1 VNENMVRNILH
12 SSSDLASVRKW
23 VQRNKMG
30 YLFILPA
37 VLLYAIFFIY
47 PFADAI
53 YLSLT
58 DWNGVDPQK
67 TFVGLNNYIRMVK
80 DQLMWLSLSR
90 NAIWVII
97 GTVVPIAIALI
108 LAVLLGGRK
117 TKGRLFFRTVYFM
130 PVVLSS
136 VVVGIIWGWVYNPVF
151 GMLNRVLEVI
161 GLGSLSRGWLGD
173 PNLAIYMVLIA
184 AIWSYLGFCV
194 VILLAGLQNVNLELY
209 DAAKCDGA
217 NSLQQLIHV
226 TIPQLYHVL
235 TMIGVY
241 SMINGFHVFDIVF
254 VMTRGGPANSTEV
267 IATYTYKQG
276 FQLNSLGYGS
286 ALGMVLALLSLIT
299 SYIFIKFRERSE
311 V

>member
-1 VNENMVRNILH
+1 MVRNILH

-23 VQRNKMG
+23 IQRNKMG

-108 LAVLLGGRK
+108 LAVLLGGKK

>member
-151 GMLNRVLEVI
+151 GMLNRVLGAI

-209 DAAKCDGA
+209 DAARCDGA

>member
-1 VNENMVRNILH
+1 MVRNILH

>member
-1 VNENMVRNILH
+1 MVRKILH

-23 VQRNKMG
+23 IQRNKIG

-37 VLLYAIFFIY
+37 LLLYAIFFIY
-47 PFADAI
+47 PFANAM

-58 DWNGVDPQK
+58 DWNGVDLQK

-80 DQLMWLSLSR
+80 DKLMWLALSR

-108 LAVLLGGRK
+108 LSVLLGGRK
-117 TKGRLFFRTVYFM
+117 TKGRSFFRTVYFM
-130 PVVLSS
+130 PVVLSL

-173 PNLAIYMVLIA
+173 PKLAIYMVLIA

-194 VILLAGLQNVNLELY
+194 VILLAGLQNVKVELY

-217 NSLQQLIHV
+217 NSWQQLIHV

-286 ALGMVLALLSLIT
+286 ALGMVLAVLSLIV
-299 SYIFIKFRERSE
+299 SYIFLKFRERSE